1 MPSMRNKG
9 VIALCLLL
17 AVLSGCDRQDSFP
30 NRPILLICP
39 WSPGGG
45 TDSISRHIAFLLEQ
59 DLGVPVN
66 VVNATG
72 GSGVTGHTRGAT
84 ARPDGYTMTMVT
96 VELSM
101 LHWRSL
107 TNISYKDFKPVI
119 MLNQDAAALFVRT
132 DSQWTSLGELQEAIR
147 QNPGKLKASGTAF
160 GAIWHVALA
169 GWLTNVGLNPSDTI
183 WIPMGGSKPSLVELL
198 AGGVDMVCCS
208 LPEARVLLAD
218 KVRCLGVMAEERVPA
233 FSDVPTFKELGVD
246 WQVLGYRGLALPLG
260 VPQDRYEILAAAAR
274 RAVTSDAYLEFVANM
289 GADAAAMPSEEFRRF
304 LAKADETFGQIMAS
318 EVFSGVTRKYGAMF
332 FPKLLLGLLT
342 LCFLGCLGI
351 DRFRVSE
358 DAQTITASGML
369 DLAIAVGCIVLYL
382 VLAEFVGFIV
392 TAAVLL
398 FLLFWR
404 LRVRWIVALPVS
416 LALVPL
422 LYQIFAVGLRV
433 PLPRGW
439 LSW

>member
-1 MPSMRNKG
+1 MRNKG

-332 FPKLLLGLLT
+332 FPKLLLGLLA

>member
-1 MPSMRNKG
+1 
-9 VIALCLLL
+9 
-17 AVLSGCDRQDSFP
+17 
-30 NRPILLICP
+30 
-39 WSPGGG
+39 
-45 TDSISRHIAFLLEQ
+45 
-59 DLGVPVN
+59 
-66 VVNATG
+66 
-72 GSGVTGHTRGAT
+72 
-84 ARPDGYTMTMVT
+84 
-96 VELSM
+96 
-101 LHWRSL
+101 
-107 TNISYKDFKPVI
+107 
-119 MLNQDAAALFVRT
+119 
-132 DSQWTSLGELQEAIR
+132 
-147 QNPGKLKASGTAF
+147 
-160 GAIWHVALA
+160 
-169 GWLTNVGLNPSDTI
+169 
-183 WIPMGGSKPSLVELL
+183 
-198 AGGVDMVCCS
+198 MVCCS

-332 FPKLLLGLLT
+332 FPKLLLGLLA

-439 LSW
+439 LRW

>member
-1 MPSMRNKG
+1 MRNKG

-17 AVLSGCDRQDSFP
+17 AVLSGCDRQDAFP

-59 DLGVPVN
+59 DLDVPVN

-72 GSGVTGHTRGAT
+72 GSGVTGHTRGAI

-147 QNPGKLKASGTAF
+147 KNPGKLKASGTAF

-169 GWLTNVGLNPSDTI
+169 GWLTNVGLNPSDAI
-183 WIPMGGSKPSLVELL
+183 WIPMGGSKPSLVELM

-208 LPEARVLLAD
+208 LPEARVELSANTL
-218 KVRCLGVMAEERVPA
+218 RCLGVMAEERVPA
-233 FSDVPTFKELGVD
+233 FADVPTFKELGVD

-304 LAKADETFGQIMAS
+304 LAKSDEVFGEIMTS
-318 EVFSGVTRKYGAMF
+318 GVFSGVTRKYGAMF
-332 FPKLLLGLLT
+332 FPKLLLGLLV